1 MHNMHK
7 HFSLYATVN
16 MQKVA
21 GLVNHSPDSFSFY
34 SLVQSY
40 ITANTAENMHGSV
53 NNTDHVKGKY
63 LNSKHYSL
71 KIDI

>member
-1 MHNMHK
+1 
-7 HFSLYATVN
+7 

-34 SLVQSY
+34 SLVQFCNQLIHTS
-40 ITANTAENMHGSV
+40 ENMHGSV
-53 NNTDHVKGKY
+53 NNTDHVKGKD

>member
-1 MHNMHK
+1 MHM
-7 HFSLYATVN
+7 
-16 MQKVA
+16 VA

-34 SLVQSY
+34 SIHWFNL
-40 ITANTAENMHGSV
+40 ITANTAENMQGSV
-53 NNTDHVKGKY
+53 NNRDHVKGKD